1 MLNQISL
8 LTENKQG
15 ALRKMTHVLA
25 QANINLYTM
34 LANDSA
40 EFGIIR
46 LIVTN
51 PEKALQVLKD
61 AGYQCRMDKVLA
73 IEMGDTPGSLDNI
86 LENLE
91 DANVAIDYLYISYN
105 RKAST
110 PVAVLKTSEPETET
124 FLRGK
129 GYELLDSF

>member
-8 LTENKQG
+8 FTENKQG

>member
-8 LTENKQG
+8 FTENKQG

-110 PVAVLKTSEPETET
+110 LVAVLKTSEPETET